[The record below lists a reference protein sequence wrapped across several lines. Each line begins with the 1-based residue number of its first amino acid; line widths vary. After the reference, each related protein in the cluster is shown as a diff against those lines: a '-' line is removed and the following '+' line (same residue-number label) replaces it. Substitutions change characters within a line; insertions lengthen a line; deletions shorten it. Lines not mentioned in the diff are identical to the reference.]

1 MHLSRLDILQV
12 RNLQNVQIMCHP
24 GANIIFGSNGSGKT
38 SILEAIYLLG
48 RGRSFKHRDL
58 RVVVNNDADEL
69 VVSARIERVGPISSH
84 QLGIKRTAQGRFEA
98 RLDGKSLQS
107 AVQLVEELPL
117 QLIDAHSFTLLEGG
131 PLQRR
136 QFLDWGVFHV
146 EHGYTALWRRFQKA
160 LKQRNQLLRHGRMD
174 EDSLRAWTAEL
185 IPLSEQITGFRKQY
199 LAELTK
205 QVLAVAG
212 RFDGL
217 GVLELEYYQGWDDQL
232 SLEEVLVGDRTR
244 DIATGKTNHGAHKAD
259 IRIKVDGVAAADRLS
274 RGQVKLLVYALKL
287 AQGMHY
293 QEKTGQSCLFLLDDL
308 PAELDYE
315 HRGQVVSCLDGLG
328 CQYFMTG
335 VDKKDFEELVVGIAH
350 KMFHV
355 EHGVASVG

>member
-1 MHLSRLDILQV
+1 MHLSQLDILQV
-12 RNLQNVQIMCHP
+12 RNLQNVQILCHA
-24 GANIIFGSNGSGKT
+24 GANVIYGSNGSGKT
-38 SILEAIYLLG
+38 SLLEAIYLLG

-58 RVVVNNDADEL
+58 RVVVNNHADEL
-69 VVSARIERVGPISSH
+69 VVSARIERHQSNSSH
-84 QLGIKRTAQGRFEA
+84 QLGVKRTAQGRFEA
-98 RLDGKSLQS
+98 RLNGKSLQS

-146 EHGYTALWRRFQKA
+146 EHGYTTLWRRFQKA

-185 IPLSEQITGFRKQY
+185 IPLSEQITSYRKQY
-199 LAELTK
+199 LVELS
-205 QVLAVAG
+205 QQAVAVAG

-217 GVLELEYYQGWDDQL
+217 GVLEFEYYQGWDDQR
-232 SLEEVLVGDRTR
+232 SLEDVMKTDEVR

-259 IRIKVDGVAAADRLS
+259 VRIKVDGVAATERLS
-274 RGQVKLLVYALKL
+274 RGQIKLLVYALKL

-293 QEKTGQSCLFLLDDL
+293 QDKVGQSCLFLLDDL

-315 HRGQVVSCLDGLG
+315 HRGQVVSCLNGLG

-350 KMFHV
+350 QMFHM

>member
-1 MHLSRLDILQV
+1 MHLYQLEILQV
-12 RNLQNVQIMCHP
+12 RNLQDVQILCHA
-24 GANIIFGSNGSGKT
+24 GANVIYGSNGSGKT
-38 SILEAIYLLG
+38 SLLEAIYLLG

-58 RVVVNNDADEL
+58 RVVVNNHADEL
-69 VVSARIERVGPISSH
+69 VVSARIERNQSRSSY
-84 QLGIKRTAQGRFEA
+84 QLGVKRTAQGRFEA

-146 EHGYTALWRRFQKA
+146 EHGYTVLWRRFQKA

-174 EDSLRAWTAEL
+174 AESLRAWTAEL
-185 IPLSEQITGFRKQY
+185 IPLSEQITSYRKQY
-199 LAELTK
+199 LVELT
-205 QVLAVAG
+205 QQAIAVAG
-212 RFDGL
+212 RFGGL
-217 GVLELEYYQGWDDQL
+217 GALELEYYQGWDHQR
-232 SLEEVLVGDRTR
+232 SLEEVMKTDEAR
-244 DIATGKTNHGAHKAD
+244 DIATAKTNHGAHKAD
-259 IRIKVDGVAAADRLS
+259 IRIKVDGVAAAERLS
-274 RGQVKLLVYALKL
+274 RGQIKLLVYALKL

-293 QEKTGQSCLFLLDDL
+293 QEKVGQSCLFLLDDL

-315 HRGQVVSCLDGLG
+315 HRGQVVSCLNGLG

-350 KMFHV
+350 QMFHM